1 MQILIA
7 EDDLTSRKILGGYL
21 KKWGYEV
28 TATADGEQAWEVLQ
42 SDNCPQL
49 AILDWEMPGYN
60 GVELCK
66 KFRELNRSP
75 YVYILLLT
83 GKDLQE
89 DIVAGLGS
97 GADDYLTKPF
107 DISELKERL
116 QVGRRIIELEN
127 QLHRQ
132 IQLVTEANEKL
143 HRDLEAAANV
153 QKSLLPS
160 RVPHQDSYD
169 FSWFYEPSEYLGG
182 DMLNIVEYDERY
194 VICYVIDVSGHG
206 VPSALLSV
214 TVRNQLGHSARSSQL
229 YEVLT
234 DPAVVMTQL
243 SQHFQ
248 DLLTSTELYFTMLYG
263 VLDTQEHTFTFTQ
276 AGHPYPLIHSKDG
289 AVEMQINSNIPVG
302 FMATEY
308 VANEVS
314 LGPGDALYVYTDGIT
329 EAGKEGDPEQYGL
342 DRFLEQ
348 IANEGHGNTSDPKE
362 SIEVV
367 REWQGGG
374 SFLDDVSLIRVT
386 RRS

>member
-1 MQILIA
+1 
-7 EDDLTSRKILGGYL
+7 
-21 KKWGYEV
+21 
-28 TATADGEQAWEVLQ
+28 
-42 SDNCPQL
+42 
-49 AILDWEMPGYN
+49 
-60 GVELCK
+60 
-66 KFRELNRSP
+66 
-75 YVYILLLT
+75 
-83 GKDLQE
+83 
-89 DIVAGLGS
+89 
-97 GADDYLTKPF
+97 
-107 DISELKERL
+107 
-116 QVGRRIIELEN
+116 
-127 QLHRQ
+127 
-132 IQLVTEANEKL
+132 
-143 HRDLEAAANV
+143 
-153 QKSLLPS
+153 
-160 RVPHQDSYD
+160 
-169 FSWFYEPSEYLGG
+169 
-182 DMLNIVEYDERY
+182 MLNIVEYDERY

-234 DPAVVMTQL
+234 DPAAVMTQL

-263 VLDTQEHTFTFTQ
+263 VLDTQEHTFKFTQ
-276 AGHPYPLIHSKDG
+276 AGHPYPLVHSKDG
-289 AVEMQINSNIPVG
+289 AVEMQISSNIPVG

-308 VANEVS
+308 EANEVS

-348 IANEGHGNTSDPKE
+348 IANEGHGSTGDPKD

>member
-28 TATADGEQAWEVLQ
+28 IATADGEQAWDILEGE
-42 SDNCPQL
+42 NCPQL

-66 KFRELNRSP
+66 KLRDLNRSP
-75 YVYILLLT
+75 YVYIILLT

-160 RVPHQDSYD
+160 RVPDQPNYD

-234 DPAVVMTQL
+234 DPAAVMTKL

-263 VLDTQEHTFTFTQ
+263 VLDTKEHTFKFTQ
-276 AGHPYPLIHSKDG
+276 AGHPYPLVNAKDK
-289 AVEMQINSNIPVG
+289 AFEEQIDSNIPVG
-302 FMATEY
+302 FMATDY
-308 VANEVS
+308 TSNEIS
-314 LGPGDALYVYTDGIT
+314 LEPGDAFYVYTDGIT

-342 DRFLEQ
+342 DRFLTQ
-348 IANEGHGNTSDPKE
+348 IADEGHGNTGELKD

-367 REWQGGG
+367 RDWQGGG
-374 SFLDDVSLIRVT
+374 GFIDDVSLIRVT
-386 RRS
+386 RKA